1 MLVKKLVTYSVSSLV
16 MSVIGSLSMIIL
28 LSQSVNAADLT
39 VKITDIE
46 QGKGHVLV
54 ALYQGDENYKTDKNS
69 KASKVKAENKEETV
83 VFKDLADGE
92 YAIKMYQDENDN
104 DQLDF
109 NMMGIPKE
117 GYGFSNN
124 VGMFGAPEYKE
135 AKFTVKD
142 NTVIAID
149 LF

>member
-1 MLVKKLVTYSVSSLV
+1 MLVKKLINYSVTSFV
-16 MSVIGSLSMIIL
+16 MSVIGSLSMIAL

-39 VKITDIE
+39 IDISDVE
-46 QGKGHVLV
+46 KGKGHVLV
-54 ALYQGDENYKTDKNS
+54 SLFSGEEGYNNGSYVMAT
-69 KASKVKAENKEETV
+69 KVKAENEKESV

-92 YAIKMYQDENDN
+92 YAIKMFQDENGN
-104 DQLDF
+104 NALDS

-124 VGMFGAPEYKE
+124 VGMFGAPKFEE
-135 AKFTVKD
+135 AKFIVKD
-142 NTVIAID
+142 NTIIEVD